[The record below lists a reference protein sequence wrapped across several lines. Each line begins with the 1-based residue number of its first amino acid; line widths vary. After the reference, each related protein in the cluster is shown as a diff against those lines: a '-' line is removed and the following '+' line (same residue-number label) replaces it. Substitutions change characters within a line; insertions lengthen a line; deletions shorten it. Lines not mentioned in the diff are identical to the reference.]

1 MAEREAF
8 KSLTDAGDAF
18 ESSRGTSF
26 RATMSA
32 FAAKDAVVRKAGERY
47 VVSTFTNLSG
57 SVDTI
62 NDRLG
67 TDFVED
73 PEYHTVPISIS
84 WFVETEEE
92 ANALAARLV
101 NRSRIVSG
109 VVVGT
114 HSTDSGDVY
123 LDANIDT
130 PFITAPQANSTG
142 APAPTRAGGTKK
154 STTKKS
160 TAKTADVDNVDDAD
174 LPF

>member
-32 FAAKDAVVRKAGERY
+32 FAAKDAVVRSAGDRY

-130 PFITAPQANSTG
+130 PFITAPQATG

-154 STTKKS
+154 STAKKA
-160 TAKTADVDNVDDAD
+160 TAKSADADVDDAD